1 MLTPGFASG
10 STGLTCNESVMG
22 QWAEPFARTRGRLR
36 RTRTSQLQIAGAVKL
51 TRDGR
56 ARR

>member
-1 MLTPGFASG
+1 MLVPGFASG
-10 STGLTCNESVMG
+10 STGLTCNESDVE

-36 RTRTSQLQIAGAVKL
+36 RTRSSQLQIAGAVN
-51 TRDGR
+51 RVCVVG